1 MTGSNINLAN
11 VVSTSLCDALAA
23 SFHPSI
29 GDHNLL
35 DQFIDLK
42 ALDKVIDF
50 LQSTTRSHV
59 SVEAW
64 AKFAQIW
71 TDDHTELRSSTKHE
85 LALSRLFNVTVIV
98 PPDESSDEQVD
109 EELEVESADASLLP
123 PLLSPIMEGHESL
136 ASNAHAFVEQELP
149 DDILEP
155 NGSPPQNGS
164 IESIPMIS
172 IEPPSRPESSLYGSD
187 HDATSPGTPEYI
199 QNNFQL
205 EPASIVHTEGLLF
218 SDENPE
224 HDTPPQ
230 SSISH
235 ISPLRFSN
243 DDDNPW
249 TGFTTFSSHQIVYQ
263 DKVYPSAYHLLQ
275 ALGFLEHRPDLAE
288 QIRTC
293 TSLQDVYNL
302 SRTWDEHAH
311 WDQVE
316 TKKDEVLY
324 LKFKQHPELCRLLI
338 DTYPAELIYTADDPY
353 LGQDAAGVGGNE
365 LGKALMRVRDRLI
378 PET

>member
-1 MTGSNINLAN
+1 LSEKSKEKNVIFLINLLGYKWPDEDLKIVATKVFSFITQLMAGSNVNLAN
-11 VVSTSLCDALAA
+11 VVSTCLCDTLAA
-23 SFHPSI
+23 SFHPFI
-29 GDHNLL
+29 GDHHLL
-35 DQFIDLK
+35 DQFIDLE

-50 LQSTTRSHV
+50 LQSATRSHV
-59 SVEAW
+59 SVETW

-71 TDDHTELRSSTKHE
+71 TDDHTELRGSTKHE

-98 PPDESSDEQVD
+98 PPDESSNDQVD
-109 EELEVESADASLLP
+109 EESEVESADTSLVQM
-123 PLLSPIMEGHESL
+123 LSPIMEGHESL

-149 DDILEP
+149 ADIWEP
-155 NGSPPQNGS
+155 NGSPSQNGS
-164 IESIPMIS
+164 SESIPMIS

-187 HDATSPGTPEYI
+187 HSATAPGTPEYMDYDL
-199 QNNFQL
+199 QHV
-205 EPASIVHTEGLLF
+205 PGSSMHTEGLLF

-243 DDDNPW
+243 DDDDPW
-249 TGFTTFSSHQIVYQ
+249 TGFTTYSSHQIVYQ
-263 DKVYPSAYHLLQ
+263 GNVYPSAYHLLQ

-293 TSLQDVYNL
+293 ISLQDVYNL
-302 SRTWDEHAH
+302 SRTWDEHAN

-316 TKKDEVLY
+316 MKKVSLDLY
-324 LKFKQHPELCRLLI
+324 ALCYEILTL
-338 DTYPAELIYTADDPY
+338 YY
-353 LGQDAAGVGGNE
+353 N
-365 LGKALMRVRDRLI
+365 
-378 PET
+378 